1 MKKKFAI
8 TIVAMVVI
16 SLAVVQ
22 IVMADNADNTGADTQ
37 GIPSPMVSGVKYQY
51 AAKFVCGKQQS
62 LAGLVGP
69 VVPGIYATAINIHNP
84 QNANISLT
92 KKVVL
97 ALSEDVAAQPPS
109 QKISYRIQPDYAFE
123 IDCQD
128 IAKIGHITLP
138 FFKGYVVIDSPRQ
151 IDVDAV
157 YSSTNLAM
165 NNADIDVV
173 PVSPKIILPATSIT
187 AADIPPE

>member
-8 TIVAMVVI
+8 AIVAMVLI
-16 SLAVVQ
+16 SFAVVQ
-22 IVMADNADNTGADTQ
+22 IVMADNSGADTQ
-37 GIPSPMVSGVKYQY
+37 GIPSPVVSGVKYQY
-51 AAKFVCGKQQS
+51 AAKFVCGKQQNT
-62 LAGLVGP
+62 AGIVGP
-69 VVPGIYATAINIHNP
+69 VVPGIYATAVNIHNP

-97 ALSEDVAAQPPS
+97 ALSEDVAPRPPS
-109 QKISYRIQPDYAFE
+109 QKFSYRIQPDWAFE

-128 IAKIGHITLP
+128 IMKIGKITLP
-138 FFKGYVVIDSPRQ
+138 FFKGYVVIDSPKQ

-157 YSSTNLAM
+157 YTSANLGTN
-165 NNADIDVV
+165 NTDIEVV